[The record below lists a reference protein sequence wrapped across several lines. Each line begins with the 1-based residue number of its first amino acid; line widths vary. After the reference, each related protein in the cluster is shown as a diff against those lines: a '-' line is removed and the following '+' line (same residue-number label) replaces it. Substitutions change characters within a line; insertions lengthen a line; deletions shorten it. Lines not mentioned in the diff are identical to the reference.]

1 MRKDEMVLKGQ
12 MCAIENNIESFN
24 DAHEALEE
32 MFTMAERRVEWNI
45 TDFTS
50 LETGL
55 RIRNILSKA
64 IVEAKEELNA
74 SFRNQF
80 NLEE

>member
-1 MRKDEMVLKGQ
+1 MVLKGQ

-32 MFTMAERRVEWNI
+32 MFTMAERRVEWNC
-45 TDFTS
+45 TEFTS

>member
-1 MRKDEMVLKGQ
+1 MNE
-12 MCAIENNIESFN
+12 IELAKYKMELNIESFN
-24 DAHEALEE
+24 DAHAALEE
-32 MFTMAERRVEWNI
+32 MFTMAEKRVEWNI
-45 TDFTS
+45 TEFAS

-74 SFRNQF
+74 SFANEF
-80 NLEE
+80 NLEDK